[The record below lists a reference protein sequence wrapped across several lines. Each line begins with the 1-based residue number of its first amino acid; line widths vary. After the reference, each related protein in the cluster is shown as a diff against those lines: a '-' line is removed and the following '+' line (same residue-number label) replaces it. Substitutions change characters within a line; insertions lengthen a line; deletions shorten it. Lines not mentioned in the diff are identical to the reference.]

1 MNHRFLSP
9 PKSVLA
15 LFAIIGCDQT
25 SPLAPTAQPAAQPG
39 AVAAAGLKMVP
50 WKESYAASGTITPGA
65 RCPAPQLLVSLAGG
79 GTATHVGKY
88 TIVNSHCVD
97 PTTGALTDGTFV
109 KTAANGDRIFGAYT
123 GGSTVIQPPAPIAIF
138 TITGTINLTGGTG
151 RFTGATG
158 TATMNGSLRADFSQP
173 NVPTEVTLVMVGDIS
188 SPGSTKQ

>member
-1 MNHRFLSP
+1 MEPS
-9 PKSVLA
+9 A
-15 LFAIIGCDQT
+15 LQ
-25 SPLAPTAQPAAQPG
+25 PTG
-39 AVAAAGLKMVP
+39 TVDSDIKLVP

-97 PTTGALTDGTFV
+97 PGTGALTDGTFV
-109 KTAANGDRIFGAYT
+109 KTAANGDQIFGTYT

-138 TITGTINLTGGTG
+138 TITGTINFTGGTG

-158 TATMNGSLRADFSQP
+158 TATMSGSLRADFSQAD
-173 NVPTEVTLVMVGDIS
+173 VPTEVTLVMVGDIS